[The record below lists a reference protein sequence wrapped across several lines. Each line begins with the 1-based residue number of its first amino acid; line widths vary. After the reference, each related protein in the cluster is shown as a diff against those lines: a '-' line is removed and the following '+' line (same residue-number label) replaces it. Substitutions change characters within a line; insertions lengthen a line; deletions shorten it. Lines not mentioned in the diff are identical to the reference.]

1 MHERV
6 QSHCIC
12 QGCQGLGVLRGGH
25 SQRAFLLGMLARG
38 LLPMQDADSLAHY
51 NVGPETMLSLAV
63 RERGGRKK

>member
-1 MHERV
+1 M
-6 QSHCIC
+6 
-12 QGCQGLGVLRGGH
+12 LRGGH